1 MDKQKPP
8 TWTQVKAK
16 LSSVDKNELLDIIH
30 DLYKLNQD
38 NKVFLTSQFV
48 ADNTEALTE
57 PYRRAI
63 RREFNPDRGFPR
75 LNLRSAR
82 KALNDFK
89 KANADPKAQ
98 LEMMIYYVEQGVV
111 CTRQYGDI
119 DAPFYSS
126 LEGVFEDAITL
137 LHRLGNPEA
146 LIVEFYPRL
155 ERIVKDTRGMGWGF
169 HDFLAEVFY
178 QEYPQ

>member
-1 MDKQKPP
+1 MDKQKSPS
-8 TWTQVKAK
+8 WTQVKTK
-16 LSSVDKNELLDIIH
+16 LLSLDKRELLDIIH
-30 DLYKLNQD
+30 NLYQLNQD
-38 NKVFLTSQFV
+38 NKVFLTTQFKTG
-48 ADNTEALTE
+48 DTEVLAE

-75 LNLRSAR
+75 LQLRSAR

-98 LEMMIYYVEQGVV
+98 LDMMIYYVEQGVV

-119 DAPFYSS
+119 DEPFYSS
-126 LEGVFEDAITL
+126 LESVFEDALAL
-137 LHRLGNPEA
+137 LHRLRNPEE

-155 ERIVKDTRGMGWGF
+155 ERIVKDTRNMGWGF
-169 HDFLAEVFY
+169 HDFLADVFY